1 MHPKRS
7 KPEAGA
13 RTAPRS
19 GARAQSIAKKPV
31 SKSVKAVGK
40 SVSKKQRVKRGG
52 ARPGEVKKRKPR
64 KARVLL
70 PGKETEPGLVAL
82 TPEEERFCQLIAKGV
97 FSNYS
102 CYLQVHPTVQ
112 TSTAR
117 TESSKLLTKPNI
129 QQRIEWYRAEAR
141 KNVVHDITESIL
153 WCKRVIETPVGYVDD
168 ESPLAQEVQREE
180 IEMGGSRGQLKRGQA
195 ESGNEESGPA
205 ATLVK
210 VKVKM
215 PDKMRAQQHLDA
227 LLGHTKADKENE
239 RQGNA
244 IVDLLQW
251 IRGGANVSGK
261 GGPAQGE

>member
-1 MHPKRS
+1 MVK
-7 KPEAGA
+7 
-13 RTAPRS
+13 
-19 GARAQSIAKKPV
+19 
-31 SKSVKAVGK
+31 VKA
-40 SVSKKQRVKRGG
+40 KRR
-52 ARPGEVKKRKPR
+52 AKRL
-64 KARVLL
+64 LL
-70 PGKETEPGLVAL
+70 PGKEPEPGLVAL

-168 ESPLAQEVQREE
+168 ESPLAQEVQRDITGTEE
-180 IEMGGSRGQLKRGQA
+180 EGTVTKM
-195 ESGNEESGPA
+195 
-205 ATLVK
+205 
-210 VKVKM
+210 KVKM

-251 IRGGANVSGK
+251 IRGGANVAGK
-261 GGPAQGE
+261 GGPPAGA